1 MNQTRQEETTRQQES
16 TRSEMGDTNELM
28 EFLSASLG
36 ATLDEIYQRLID
48 CDFTRNDP
56 GLAMF
61 VVALLNALGREG
73 RGNRHTV
80 VVLML
85 AFGESGTAERGR
97 NRLMRW
103 RRGEMSGHDLA
114 REPGLGEQR
123 DHRLGEMPL
132 PIPPAQPLFG
142 EKRQRQEARHIRS
155 TLPQLLLLRRE

>member
-1 MNQTRQEETTRQQES
+1 
-16 TRSEMGDTNELM
+16 MGDTNELM

-48 CDFTRNDP
+48 CDFTREDP

-73 RGNRHTV
+73 RGNRPTE

-132 PIPPAQPLFG
+132 PRPTWRSHSLERRDNVMGQAHHTL
-142 EKRQRQEARHIRS
+142 S
-155 TLPQLLLLRRE
+155 TLQQLLLP

>member
-1 MNQTRQEETTRQQES
+1 MIDPILFIEFKESEGTRRQDIHD
-16 TRSEMGDTNELM
+16 RKMGDTNDLM

-48 CDFTRNDP
+48 CDFGKKDP

-73 RGNRHTV
+73 RGNRPTE

-85 AFGESGTAERGR
+85 AFGDSGTAERGQ

-103 RRGEMSGHDLA
+103 RRGVMSGHDLA
-114 REPGLGEQR
+114 RESGLGEQR

-132 PIPPAQPLFG
+132 PVQPMQPLIG
-142 EKRQRQEARHIRS
+142 AKIIRDGPS
-155 TLPQLLLLRRE
+155 P